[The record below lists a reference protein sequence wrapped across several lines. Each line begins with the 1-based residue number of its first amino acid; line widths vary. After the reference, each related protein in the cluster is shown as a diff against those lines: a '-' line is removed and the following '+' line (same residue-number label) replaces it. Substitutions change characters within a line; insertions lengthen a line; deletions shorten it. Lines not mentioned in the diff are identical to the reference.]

1 MGPSGVNP
9 PPPPRRCVSC
19 VFGLT
24 LPSSMSATPASG
36 NFSMTSST
44 KSSSGHLFG
53 SCSGSSWYAGYP
65 LATTVTSDLL
75 WVLLF
80 KVAAWCLR
88 MWWHTVV
95 ALTLGVPTRQPRA
108 PLALPVIA
116 LIAVVSIV
124 VSESA
129 PRSLS
134 VRVRRCALVLSLSL
148 SLKLLAFVQI
158 RRRSR
163 SDGQDSTPCSLA
175 EARSDATFPTTFP
188 RAWWPD
194 RGSAPRG
201 GGGDEGAQWP
211 RWHSQRDTRPPEST
225 AAFSRCAFRAF
236 SVPSDRNRSPR
247 AGVRGASILAGAAR
261 ERRWRRP
268 GGWRGSIRALETSQS
283 DRRAPIRE
291 AHGHIIYI
299 PGSLRGRGRA
309 WMGGQWVDMRGVCPG
324 LVQPERR
331 CDTLRCS

>member
-53 SCSGSSWYAGYP
+53 TCSGSSWYAGYP

-80 KVAAWCLR
+80 KVAGLGLR

-124 VSESA
+124 VLRISSSF
-129 PRSLS
+129 SLS

-148 SLKLLAFVQI
+148 SLKLLAFCSDKEKISI
-158 RRRSR
+158 RWPGFHPMLIGRGEVRRNFSNNISKR
-163 SDGQDSTPCSLA
+163 RVDWG
-175 EARSDATFPTTFP
+175 
-188 RAWWPD
+188 RAILE
-194 RGSAPRG
+194 G

-211 RWHSQRDTRPPEST
+211 RWHSQRGTRPPGWT
-225 AAFSRCAFRAF
+225 AARSRCASGRYLCPQTVTA
-236 SVPSDRNRSPR
+236 SP
-247 AGVRGASILAGAAR
+247 RGASAGLLPWQERLGRGDGGAR
-261 ERRWRRP
+261 MVGRDPSGHQRP
-268 GGWRGSIRALETSQS
+268 VGAIDKPRSARPMDTSSTSQ
-283 DRRAPIRE
+283 
-291 AHGHIIYI
+291 
-299 PGSLRGRGRA
+299 GSLRGRGRA
-309 WMGGQWVDMRGVCPG
+309 
-324 LVQPERR
+324 
-331 CDTLRCS
+331 